1 MYCQIPISPSQN
13 HAEAGTAKIKV
24 NPTHP
29 SDQMVYPVGQSLMKQ
44 LIDDEAT
51 LPWPIA
57 MAKLTLPLAE
67 LFFLSG
73 SSFSSEPGRTGFSRV
88 RGVPESAEAFEAFLY
103 ADHAL

>member
-1 MYCQIPISPSQN
+1 
-13 HAEAGTAKIKV
+13 
-24 NPTHP
+24 
-29 SDQMVYPVGQSLMKQ
+29 
-44 LIDDEAT
+44 
-51 LPWPIA
+51 